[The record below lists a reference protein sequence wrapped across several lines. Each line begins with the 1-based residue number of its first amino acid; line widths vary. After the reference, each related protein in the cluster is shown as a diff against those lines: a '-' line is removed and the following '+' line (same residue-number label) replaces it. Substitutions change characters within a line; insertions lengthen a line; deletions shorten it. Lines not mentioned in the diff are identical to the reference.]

1 MTMTVEP
8 AMGTEPTV
16 SAEPIRDL
24 ARRAGVEW
32 AARSLPARGAVLR
45 AAARELAMDE
55 RLVHTVASV
64 GDRPLHE
71 VWSAEL
77 LPTIDALRWL
87 ARAGP
92 AALRPRRLPSSRLQW
107 YFRSAQ
113 HELHWDPLGVV
124 GLVSPANSPLFLP
137 VSQVAAAL
145 LGGNAVLWKPAPG
158 GTDLALAVLEIFRKS
173 GLPPEVLQIVPGGA
187 EAARAVV
194 RAGVDK
200 LLFTGTA
207 SAGLALYQL
216 QAAAGRPAVLELSG
230 QHTAL
235 VLADAPLA
243 PTARGLV
250 WAKLA
255 NGGRHCVSPQLVLV
269 ERPLASRLTL
279 ALAEALVAAEPAAS
293 PVAEE
298 NARRLRS
305 LVADAVA
312 QGGRVAHG
320 GPDGGLPALVADVR
334 PGMRVVDEE
343 VQGAVLAVA
352 AVDRAEQAVDWING
366 SACRLSASVWA
377 GDIVRARQLAATLD
391 VGQVWI
397 NDALHPAAQPAAP
410 LAGRGRSG
418 FGASRGWPGLLETV
432 QPKVISVMP
441 RWAPRPYYD
450 RPRPAT
456 VHLLAATASLAV
468 ARGWRPRLGAALALV
483 RAGGALIGRG
493 R

>member
-1 MTMTVEP
+1 MRLGP
-8 AMGTEPTV
+8 AVASAPAITAGSACAAARVAGT
-16 SAEPIRDL
+16 A
-24 ARRAGVEW
+24 W
-32 AARSLPARGAVLR
+32 AARPLAARAAVLR
-45 AAARELAMDE
+45 TAARELATAAW
-55 RLVHTVASV
+55 LVDAIVSRTA
-64 GDRPLHE
+64 RPAHE

-87 ARAGP
+87 GHSGS
-92 AALRPRRLPSSRLQW
+92 AALRPRRLPGSWLQW
-107 YFRSAQ
+107 YVRSAR

-124 GLVSPANSPLFLP
+124 GLVSPANSVLFLP
-137 VSQVAAAL
+137 VSQAAAAL

-158 GTDLALAVLEIFRKS
+158 GADIALAVLEIFRKS
-173 GLPPEVLQIVPGGA
+173 GLPSEVLQIVPGGA

-194 RAGVDK
+194 RAGIDK
-200 LLFTGTA
+200 LLFTGSA
-207 SAGLALYQL
+207 GAGLALYRL
-216 QAAAGRPAVLELSG
+216 QAETGRPAALELSG
-230 QHTAL
+230 QHTAI

-243 PTARGLV
+243 AAARGLV

-269 ERPLASRLTL
+269 ERPLAPGLTL
-279 ALAEALVAAEPAAS
+279 ALAEALGAAEPAAS

-298 NARRLRS
+298 DARRLRT

-312 QGGRVAHG
+312 RGGRVVHR
-320 GPDGGLPALVADVR
+320 GPDGGLPALVAEVR

-352 AVDRAEQAVDWING
+352 AVDRAEQAVGWING

-377 GDIVRARQLAATLD
+377 GDVARARRLAAGLD

-441 RWAPRPYYD
+441 RWAPRLHHD
-450 RPRPAT
+450 RPRQAT
-456 VHLLAATASLAV
+456 VRILAATARLAA
-468 ARGWRPRLGAALALV
+468 ARGWRPRLGAALALL
-483 RAGGALIGRG
+483 RAGGALMGRG

>member
-1 MTMTVEP
+1 
-8 AMGTEPTV
+8 
-16 SAEPIRDL
+16 
-24 ARRAGVEW
+24 
-32 AARSLPARGAVLR
+32 
-45 AAARELAMDE
+45 MDE
-55 RLVHTVASV
+55 GLVQTVASA

-71 VWSAEL
+71 IWSAEI

-87 ARAGP
+87 GGSGV
-92 AALRPRRLPSSRLQW
+92 AALRPRRLPGSRLQW
-107 YFRSAQ
+107 YFHSAR
-113 HELHWDPLGVV
+113 HELRWDPLGVIGV
-124 GLVSPANSPLFLP
+124 VSPATSPVFLP
-137 VSQVAAAL
+137 VSQVAGAL

-158 GTDLALAVLEIFRKS
+158 GTDVAFAVLEIFLRS
-173 GLPPEVLQIVPGGA
+173 GLPSEVLQIVPGGA

-194 RAGVDK
+194 RAGIDK
-200 LLFTGTA
+200 LLFTGSA
-207 SAGLALYQL
+207 NAGLALYRL
-216 QAAAGRPAVLELSG
+216 QAETGRPAVLELSG
-230 QHTAL
+230 QHTAI
-235 VLADAPLA
+235 VLADAPLGQ
-243 PTARGLV
+243 TARGLV

-269 ERPLASRLTL
+269 ERALAPGLTL
-279 ALAEALVAAEPAAS
+279 ALAEALVSAEPTAS
-293 PVAEE
+293 PVVEE
-298 NARRLRS
+298 SARRLRS

-312 QGGRVAHG
+312 RGGRVVHG
-320 GPDGGLPALVADVR
+320 GPAGGLPALVADVR

-352 AVDRAEQAVDWING
+352 AVDGAEQAVDWING

-377 GDIVRARQLAATLD
+377 GDVARARRLAAGLD

-418 FGASRGWPGLLETV
+418 FGASRGWPGLLEMV

-441 RWAPRPYYD
+441 RWAPRPHYD

-456 VHLLAATASLAV
+456 MSLFAATARLAA
-468 ARGWRPRLGAALALV
+468 ARGWRPRLGAALALL
-483 RAGGALIGRG
+483 RAGGALMGRG